1 MQVDDP
7 IARGD
12 DEVCDSCN
20 LKFAYCDCYEPDEI
34 FEEFYGD

>member
-12 DEVCDSCN
+12 DEVCDTCN
-20 LKFAYCDCYEPDEI
+20 FKFAYCDCYEPDEI
-34 FEEFYGD
+34 FEEYYGD

>member
-20 LKFAYCDCYEPDEI
+20 FKFAYCDCYEPDEI